1 MLLDIQNLSIEISQ
15 NKSKQLLCKNLNF
28 FINSGETIGIL
39 GESGSGKSITA
50 LSLLQLLPPSIQ
62 ISQGKINYLQT
73 DNSVLDLAAVNKK
86 ILQNIRGR
94 EISMVF
100 QEPMTSL
107 NPSFTCGD
115 QVLETILQHQKIS
128 AKEAM
133 EKVLDLF
140 AKVKLPSPSKVFT
153 SFPHQLSGG
162 QKQRVMIAIAIACN
176 PRLLIADE
184 PTTALDVTVQKSIL
198 ELLKEIQA
206 EMGMSILFITHDI
219 SVIAEIAKRLLVF
232 YKGEIVEQGSVK
244 DILEH
249 AQHPY
254 TKGLLE
260 CRTSVYTKGQ
270 RLRTLEEEA
279 PPPDRGEP
287 KSSFINDTKLS
298 CLLEVSNFPLSGRL
312 EEASSILQIQN
323 LNVSFY
329 QSGGFFEHRKEK
341 QVLQNVS
348 FEVIKGETL
357 GLVGESGS
365 GKTTIGRTI
374 MKLIESKSG
383 TIEFQGAKLN
393 DMSSNELKRFRKEV
407 QIIFQDPYSS
417 LNPKISIGE
426 IISEPLTV
434 HNLYK
439 NVKERKKRVMGLL
452 RQVGLNEEHY
462 NRYPHQFSG
471 GQRQRIG
478 IARVLAV
485 EPKLIILDES
495 VSALDVSIQA
505 QILNLLNDL
514 KKQYNL
520 TYIFISHD
528 LNTVRYMADR
538 MIVLQSGQIVEK
550 GLAEEIFASPQTNY
564 TKNLIAAIPGSK
576 A

>member
-128 AKEAM
+128 VKEAKG
-133 EKVLDLF
+133 KVLELF
-140 AKVKLPSPSKVFT
+140 SKVKLPTPGKVFT

-348 FEVIKGETL
+348 FEVIKG
-357 GLVGESGS
+357 
-365 GKTTIGRTI
+365 
-374 MKLIESKSG
+374 
-383 TIEFQGAKLN
+383 
-393 DMSSNELKRFRKEV
+393 
-407 QIIFQDPYSS
+407 
-417 LNPKISIGE
+417 
-426 IISEPLTV
+426 
-434 HNLYK
+434 
-439 NVKERKKRVMGLL
+439 
-452 RQVGLNEEHY
+452 
-462 NRYPHQFSG
+462 
-471 GQRQRIG
+471 
-478 IARVLAV
+478 
-485 EPKLIILDES
+485 
-495 VSALDVSIQA
+495 
-505 QILNLLNDL
+505 
-514 KKQYNL
+514 
-520 TYIFISHD
+520 
-528 LNTVRYMADR
+528 
-538 MIVLQSGQIVEK
+538 
-550 GLAEEIFASPQTNY
+550 
-564 TKNLIAAIPGSK
+564 
-576 A
+576 